1 MCSFGYQQG
10 FRIVGKVLKL
20 RLSCQGERRQYI
32 RSTDLL
38 WVKTMHGL
46 AGKFLAVM
54 LMLVEHRFVVA
65 VKDIEAAVYAIEDLE
80 ETAKLARL
88 LGCYVSLR

>member
-1 MCSFGYQQG
+1 
-10 FRIVGKVLKL
+10 
-20 RLSCQGERRQYI
+20 
-32 RSTDLL
+32 
-38 WVKTMHGL
+38 MHGL

-88 LGCYVSLR
+88 LC

>member
-1 MCSFGYQQG
+1 
-10 FRIVGKVLKL
+10 
-20 RLSCQGERRQYI
+20 
-32 RSTDLL
+32 
-38 WVKTMHGL
+38 MHGL

-65 VKDIEAAVYAIEDLE
+65 VKDIEAAVYAIQDLE